1 MADIQISDGT
11 AKEKVFSGV
20 FWKFSERILAQGISF
35 VVSVVLAR
43 ILMPQDYGMVA
54 MVTIFIAIAD
64 VFVSTGFSTALIQK
78 KDASE
83 TDFSTLFYCSF
94 LLSLLIYVLLF
105 FCAPYIANFYNMK
118 ALTLVVRIFALRLP
132 LSSYNA
138 IQHAF
143 VSRHMIFKRFFFS
156 TLLGTLLS
164 GIVGIFLAYKGFG
177 VWALIG
183 QYFTNSIVDTIVL
196 SITVRWHPRFIFS
209 ITSAKNLM
217 NYGWKVLAADLSG
230 TFFNH
235 LRGLI
240 VGKFYSAADL
250 AYYNRGT
257 NISNLLTNN
266 IYTSVTAVLFPAL
279 SNESDNLEKVKNMFS
294 RSVRVLSYLIFPLLA
309 GCIAVAR
316 PFTLVVFTAKWEES
330 IYFIQIICLVPC
342 IELVGHLS
350 IQGLKATAHT
360 GALLRNEL
368 LNKPPYIICLVVG
381 SVLGVKALAVS
392 MLISS
397 AIGTFININAFKK
410 IISYSYKNLVMDLAS
425 AVLLS
430 VVMGA
435 AISLWKLVHL
445 SDLLLLIIQIVS
457 GVILYILLSIITKN
471 ESFNYVKNLLI
482 LKIRKT
488 A

>member
-1 MADIQISDGT
+1 MPNVQISDKT

-35 VVSVVLAR
+35 IVSVVLAR
-43 ILMPQDYGMVA
+43 ILMPEDYGMVA
-54 MVTIFIAIAD
+54 MVTIFIALAD

-94 LLSLLIYVLLF
+94 MLSLIIYAVLF
-105 FCAPYIANFYNMK
+105 FCAPYIASFYKMK
-118 ALTLVVRIFALRLP
+118 ELSLVVRVFALRLP

-156 TLLGTLLS
+156 TLIGTLLS
-164 GIVGIFLAYKGFG
+164 GVVGIFMAYKGFG

-196 SITVRWHPRFIFS
+196 SITVRWHPKFIFS
-209 ITSAKNLM
+209 FSSAKNLM

-235 LRGLI
+235 LRSLI
-240 VGKFYSAADL
+240 VGKLYSAADL

-266 IYTSVTAVLFPAL
+266 IYSSVTAVLFPAF
-279 SNESDNLEKVKNMFS
+279 SNESDNLEKIKTMFS
-294 RSVRVLSYLIFPLLA
+294 RSIRVLSYLIFPLLA
-309 GCIAVAR
+309 GCISVAR
-316 PFTLVVFTAKWEES
+316 PFTLVVFTQKWEES
-330 IYFIQIICLVPC
+330 IYFIRIICLVPC

-360 GALLRNEL
+360 GELLRNEL
-368 LNKPPYIICLVVG
+368 FNKPPYIICLVVG
-381 SVLGVKALAVS
+381 SILGVKALAVS

-397 AIGTFININAFKK
+397 VIGTFININAFKK
-410 IISYSYKNLVMDLAS
+410 IIAYSYKKLFTDLAS

-430 VVMGA
+430 VTMA
-435 AISLWKLVHL
+435 AIISLWNFIPL
-445 SDLLLLIIQIVS
+445 SNLQLLILQILS
-457 GVILYILLSIITKN
+457 GIALYILLSILTKN
-471 ESFNYVKNLLI
+471 ESFFYVKNLVI
-482 LKIRKT
+482 SKIRKT
-488 A
+488 T

>member
-1 MADIQISDGT
+1 MSDEKISDKSS
-11 AKEKVFSGV
+11 KEKVFSGV

-35 VVSVVLAR
+35 IVSVLLAR
-43 ILMPQDYGMVA
+43 ILIPQDYGMVA
-54 MVTIFIAIAD
+54 MVTIFISLAD

-78 KDASE
+78 KDATE

-94 LLSLLIYVLLF
+94 LLSIIIYALLF
-105 FCAPYIANFYNMK
+105 FCAPYIARFYNMK
-118 ALTLVVRIFALRLP
+118 ELTLVVRIFALRLP

-143 VSRHMIFKRFFFS
+143 VSRNMIFKRFFFS
-156 TLLGTLLS
+156 TLFGTLLS
-164 GIVGIFLAYKGFG
+164 GAVGIFMAYKGFG

-183 QYFTNSIVDTIVL
+183 QYFTNSVVDTIVL
-196 SITVRWHPRFIFS
+196 SLTVRWHPRLIFS
-209 ITSAKNLM
+209 FVSAKNLM

-266 IYTSVTAVLFPAL
+266 IYNSVTTVIFPAL
-279 SNESDNLEKVKNMFS
+279 SNESDNLEKIKNMFS

-309 GCIAVAR
+309 GCIAVSR

-330 IYFIQIICLVPC
+330 IYFIRILCLVPC
-342 IELVGHLS
+342 IELAGHLS

-360 GALLRNEL
+360 ATLLRNEL
-368 LNKPPYIICLVVG
+368 LNKPPYVICLVAG
-381 SVLGVKALAVS
+381 SILGVKALAVS

-397 AIGTFININAFKK
+397 AIGTLINVTAFKK
-410 IISYSYKNLVMDLAS
+410 IISYSYKNLFMDLAG

-430 VVMGA
+430 AVMA
-435 AISLWKLVHL
+435 VTISLWNFVHFSNL
-445 SDLLLLIIQIVS
+445 ILLIVQIIS
-457 GVILYILLSIITKN
+457 GVILYILLSILTKN
-471 ESFNYVKNLLI
+471 ESFYYVKNLLI
-482 LKIRKT
+482 SKIRKT